1 MTKRELVINMLEFM
15 GYKPKVDND
24 GDVMFRFQLKT
35 LYVLGTQ
42 EEESNYL
49 LVMLPQL
56 YEMDDGEE
64 IKTLTVCNKLTRDIK
79 LAKVY
84 VDSTFKNVS
93 ASCEFYYCNSDDC
106 LQSQFE
112 YSLNIL
118 SQIRSAFF
126 AEIRDIE

>member
-1 MTKRELVINMLEFM
+1 MTKRELVINMLESM

-49 LVMLPQL
+49 LIMLPQL

-112 YSLNIL
+112 HSLNIL
-118 SQIRSAFF
+118 SQIRSTFF